1 MTITRK
7 ITSADKIAAEN
18 LRRLWDSRKKSLG
31 LTQEKVAAEEFDA
44 TQGLISQYLNGNIAL
59 GPVAVLRFARVLKC
73 KPQEIR
79 ADFKYTVVSDD
90 LTPDAIRFAYKWLSL
105 PPRFRKDVERN
116 VDNLLETGASS
127 YEKFLEKIESE
138 RKL

>member
-1 MTITRK
+1 MCTLKRG
-7 ITSADKIAAEN
+7 SGSDGSRGREPRRAAEG
-18 LRRLWDSRKKSLG
+18 DY
-31 LTQEKVAAEEFDA
+31 Q
-44 TQGLISQYLNGNIAL
+44 
-59 GPVAVLRFARVLKC
+59 
-73 KPQEIR
+73 
-79 ADFKYTVVSDD
+79 YTVVSDD